1 MKFMPV
7 GNSRFLLAYLLSGSL
22 AMWGQQGLRLEA
34 RSGDGA
40 FNDVSRG
47 ESSPVSVAVRDSSDR
62 PVPGAKVTFT
72 MPFSG
77 AGAAFQGG
85 SREQT
90 VTVDEM
96 GIARMPSAKPNKE
109 EGRFN
114 IKVKAE
120 AEGGRSG
127 TLVVSQSNT
136 SALTTKGKS
145 SKTALILALVSGGAS
160 AAFFVARRGG
170 GSSSTGGGGSTPTST
185 SLTAGVITVGAPR

>member
-1 MKFMPV
+1 MKFILV
-7 GNSRFLLAYLLSGSL
+7 GNIRFLPVYLFSGAL
-22 AMWGQQGLRLEA
+22 VIWGQQGLRLETRA
-34 RSGDGA
+34 GDGA
-40 FNDVSRG
+40 FNDVGRN
-47 ESSPVSVAVRDSSDR
+47 EISPVAVAIRDSSDR

-72 MPFSG
+72 LPFSG
-77 AGAAFQGG
+77 AGAIFQGG

-90 VTVDEM
+90 VTADEM
-96 GIARMPSAKPNKE
+96 GMARMPSAKPNKE

-136 SALTTKGKS
+136 SAMTSKS
-145 SKTALILALVSGGAS
+145 KPSRTLLILSLVSGGAT
-160 AAFFVARRGG
+160 AAIFAAKRGG
-170 GSSSTGGGGSTPTST
+170 SGSTGGGGTSPSST